1 MRLYKLLLMVPVV
14 MMGFAT
20 TNVMAAKTCG
30 PEVLGYSGNQ
40 DPDDNEFLYA
50 NKSQFDAANA
60 GYKNTNHTTSGSGK
74 GYECDNEHC
83 SHASIVDMPAGH
95 VFKGKVINHKE
106 TYQCQANKWDDFDDY
121 WYPVGKG
128 VCHAG
133 KTYGDINVGQKHN
146 GRLSK
151 EECSGFELTDDLG
164 VEFDLICREGPKLV
178 CKAMKCRDDFKA
190 DNGKCVVD
198 NKVDPTPNPEPQ
210 PKPDPDQKKKGGGSD
225 CLNRPTAEGRACCRA
240 GAETMYDSKTDTC
253 TCVIS
258 GTKTPDT
265 TKEWRHADGAENGQC
280 VAKGTPEQPVN
291 PCGTMCET
299 YVDITIVNNNCNTQ
313 RTNLQSIK
321 TQVKQQCDQDTKCDA
336 KIVSKL
342 VTQMQQ
348 LVVEC
353 NAKPQ
358 LNEQRLA
365 AAVEAIDKYRSGL
378 DVSVWKDA
386 EGNFNTARLVSD
398 SIAGVVLGTAGGL
411 ITSSVVKK
419 NQVKNGF
426 EDVVCTIGGQT
437 VGSYGDEISVGI
449 K

>member
-1 MRLYKLLLMVPVV
+1 MRFNKLLLILPVM

-20 TNVMAAKTCG
+20 TNAMAAKTCG

-50 NKSQFDAANA
+50 SKSQFDAAKA
-60 GYKNTNHTTSGSGK
+60 GYENTNHTTSGSGK

-83 SHASIVDMPAGH
+83 SNTSIVDMPAGH
-95 VFKGKVINHKE
+95 VFKGEVINHKE

-133 KTYGDINVGQKHN
+133 KTYGDINVGQKHS

-178 CKAMKCRDDFKA
+178 CKAMKCRDGFKA
-190 DNGKCVVD
+190 DNGKCVAD
-198 NKVDPTPNPEPQ
+198 NKVDPKPNPDPK
-210 PKPDPDQKKKGGGSD
+210 PKPDPNPNPSGCRASRMGNAIGM
-225 CLNRPTAEGRACCRA
+225 ACCDLKSSEA
-240 GAETMYDSKTDTC
+240 KWDGSSC
-253 TCVIS
+253 NCV
-258 GTKTPDT
+258 DT
-265 TKEWRHADGAENGQC
+265 TKEFKINAKGKGEC
-280 VAKGTPEQPVN
+280 VAKT
-291 PCGTMCET
+291 ET
-299 YVDITIVNNNCNTQ
+299 VVPAACNCSVDLTLVANAESSCAAKSMASAINM
-313 RTNLQSIK
+313 
-321 TQVKQQCDQDTKCDA
+321 VK
-336 KIVSKL
+336 
-342 VTQMQQ
+342 
-348 LVVEC
+348 VEC
-353 NAKPQ
+353 GKGAGCNGQTVSVYVNAIAEAMNSCSAPVEDESNVNTK
-358 LNEQRLA
+358 RLA
-365 AAVEAIDKYRSGL
+365 EAVAALDKYRSGL

-419 NQVKNGF
+419 NQVKSGF
-426 EDVVCTIGGQT
+426 EDVVCTIGGQE

-449 K
+449 Q

>member
-1 MRLYKLLLMVPVV
+1 MRFYKLLILPVLMMP
-14 MMGFAT
+14 FAMT
-20 TNVMAAKTCG
+20 EVMAAKTCG

-50 NKSQFDAANA
+50 SKSQFDAANA
-60 GYKNTNHTTSGSGK
+60 GYNNTNHTTSGSGK
-74 GYECDNEHC
+74 GYECDNKHC
-83 SHASIVDMPAGH
+83 SHTSIVDMPAGH

-106 TYQCQANKWDDFDDY
+106 TYQCQADKWDDFDDY

-133 KTYGDINVGQKHN
+133 KTYGDINVGQKYM

-178 CKAMKCRDDFKA
+178 CKAMKCRDGFKA
-190 DNGKCVVD
+190 DNGKCVAD
-198 NKVDPTPNPEPQ
+198 NKVDPTPNPDPK
-210 PKPDPDQKKKGGGSD
+210 PKPDPSPKLTCRQQRANGT
-225 CLNRPTAEGRACCRA
+225 PTGLACC
-240 GAETMYDSKTDTC
+240 DTD
-253 TCVIS
+253 
-258 GTKTPDT
+258 KD
-265 TKEWRHADGAENGQC
+265 ADYNKATDQC
-280 VAKGTPEQPVN
+280 VCKDSNKEFKIKDGKGVCEAKGTTQPGIPVACNCTVDLSVVSSAESSCAAQSMATAINQVRVECEKGADCNGQTVRVYVNAIAEAMSSCANQPVEPEIN
-291 PCGTMCET
+291 
-299 YVDITIVNNNCNTQ
+299 
-313 RTNLQSIK
+313 K
-321 TQVKQQCDQDTKCDA
+321 K
-336 KIVSKL
+336 
-342 VTQMQQ
+342 
-348 LVVEC
+348 
-353 NAKPQ
+353 
-358 LNEQRLA
+358 RLA
-365 AAVEAIDKYRSGL
+365 EAITAIDKYRSGL

-449 K
+449 Q